1 LSAPSGR
8 DAGVDALAGG
18 AALPGVEA
26 HPRGAG
32 VAGVDAHTGEHR
44 RLAQEAAASGR
55 ARVVL
60 ERATPEVDAGRFA
73 VKRVLGDAV
82 VVEVDAFTDG
92 HDRVAC
98 ALRWRHEDDAAWRE
112 APMEALV
119 NDRWRAS
126 FTVDRLGRWRYG
138 IAAWID
144 RYGTWLHDLGRR
156 PVGDADVPV
165 WFLAGAALVREAAA
179 SAQGHAGERLREVAS
194 LLAGDAAESAKRA
207 IAGSP
212 ETRAL
217 MREHDPRLHAA
228 DYGRTLEVVVDPPL
242 ARFGAWYEFFP
253 RSFGVPEPRSPTTLR
268 HGRFRDLEPMLDYVA
283 RLGFDIL
290 YFPPIHPIGVAYRK
304 GPNNAL
310 TAGPGDVG
318 SPWAIG
324 LLGTGGEGGHRSI
337 HPDLGTIEDFRWLV
351 ERAKSRKLEIALDV
365 AFQCSPDHPYVHDHP
380 EWFRRRPD
388 GSIQYAENPPKKYQD
403 IYPFD
408 FESEDWP
415 ALWDELAGVFE
426 FWIEHGVTVF
436 RVDNP
441 HTKAFP
447 FWEYA
452 ITRVKRRCPEAMFL
466 SEAFTRPKVMHRLAK
481 LGFTQSYT
489 YFTWRN
495 TKHEL
500 TEYFTELAHGPGAE
514 YFRPNVWPN
523 TPDILPEYLQV
534 GGRAAFM
541 VRAVLAT
548 MLSATWGM
556 YGPAFELLE
565 HEPRSPGSEEYLDSE
580 KYQLRRWDLERE
592 DSLAEFVALLNRI
605 RRESP
610 ALQQNATLAFHDVDN
625 EQLLCWSKTAGED
638 AIVVVANLD
647 PHHAQSGWITLPLEK
662 LGLEPERAYQV
673 HDLLGGGR
681 FLWSGPRNY
690 VALAPDSLPAHVF
703 RVRRHARR
711 EQDFD
716 YFL

>member
-1 LSAPSGR
+1 MSTAT
-8 DAGVDALAGG
+8 
-18 AALPGVEA
+18 
-26 HPRGAG
+26 
-32 VAGVDAHTGEHR
+32 VDAHTGEQR
-44 RLAQEAAASGR
+44 AALAALPGR
-55 ARVVL
+55 ERVVL
-60 ERATPEVDAGRFA
+60 EHATPEVDGGRFA
-73 VKRVLGDAV
+73 AKRVLGDAV
-82 VVEVDAFTDG
+82 VVEIDAFADG

-98 ALRWRHEDDAAWRE
+98 ALRWRHEEDAAWRE
-112 APMEALV
+112 MPMEALV
-119 NDRWRAS
+119 NDRWRAT
-126 FTVDRLGRWRYG
+126 FTVDRLGRWRYAF
-138 IAAWID
+138 AAWID
-144 RYGTWLHDLGRR
+144 RYGTWVHDLARR
-156 PVGDADVPV
+156 PIGDPDVPV
-165 WFLAGAALVREAAA
+165 SFAAGAALVREAAA
-179 SAQGHAGERLREVAS
+179 TAQGHAAERLREVAA
-194 LLAGDAAESAKRA
+194 LLGGDAAESAKRA
-207 IAGSP
+207 IAASP

-228 DYGRTLEVVVDPPL
+228 DYGRVLDLVVDPPL
-242 ARFGAWYEFFP
+242 ARCSAWYEFFP
-253 RSFGVPEPRSPTTLR
+253 RSF
-268 HGRFRDLEPMLDYVA
+268 GRFRDLEPMLDYVA
-283 RLGFDIL
+283 RLGFDVL
-290 YFPPIHPIGVAYRK
+290 YFPPIHPVGRAYRK

-310 TAGPGDVG
+310 SAAPADVG

-324 LLGTGGEGGHRSI
+324 LRGAGGEGGHRAV
-337 HPDLGTIEDFRWLV
+337 HPDLGTLEDFRWLV
-351 ERAKSRKLEIALDV
+351 ERARTRGIEIALDV

-380 EWFRRRPD
+380 DWFRRRPD

-426 FWIEHGVTVF
+426 FWIEQGVTIF

-452 ITRVKRRCPEAMFL
+452 IARVKSRCPQAIFL

-495 TKHEL
+495 TRHEL
-500 TEYFTELAHGPGAE
+500 VAYFTELAHGPGAE
-514 YFRPNVWPN
+514 YFRPNAWPN

-541 VRAVLAT
+541 VRAVLASL
-548 MLSATWGM
+548 LSSNWGV

-565 HEPRSPGSEEYLDSE
+565 HEPRSAGSEEYLDSE
-580 KYQLRRWDLERE
+580 KYQLRRWDLDRP
-592 DSLAEFVALLNRI
+592 DSLADFVALLNRL

-610 ALQQNATLAFHDVDN
+610 ALQQMATLAFHETDN
-625 EQLLCWSKTAGED
+625 EQLLCWSKTAGDD
-638 AIVVVANLD
+638 AIVVVVNLD
-647 PHHAQSGWITLPLEK
+647 PHHAQAGWLTLPLER